1 MHKALSTRAA
11 LLLGPVAICA
21 ALAVAGTAAATP
33 TAGTVGGY
41 AYAGTA
47 AQTKAAATAGAKA
60 AGATATAPSG
70 KTIAVIEL
78 SATSAESVGVVAAVK
93 QIAALFHFKVIT
105 CDPNFDPQKVI
116 QCATSMVAQHPAVI
130 FSVSTNTGAMG
141 SGYTQAVS
149 EGIPWFDVVS
159 AAVPAKGLYNYGTDG
174 FKLTKIL
181 DDFMFKQM
189 KATSPGKKAAL
200 FGIDAPTVGIAS
212 ANESKQVKLD
222 AKAAGIQLTLHN
234 LDLSNAVQDAIK
246 SSQQALQ
253 QNSGLAGLWTYCD
266 FCLPLMAQQAQTA
279 HSKAVVAGQYANPA
293 AISGIKKGT
302 IDAVSDLPW
311 QASVWVAMDQVLQNW
326 TRKTPIAQGP
336 GVYKKYPL
344 DFFEPYLITKS
355 NVGSGT
361 SIPVFGPDY
370 QSFFMA
376 KWGKEFGI
384 K

>member
-1 MHKALSTRAA
+1 MLVRSSVAACALIA
-11 LLLGPVAICA
+11 L
-21 ALAVAGTAAATP
+21 AGTAAAGN
-33 TAGTVGGY
+33 AGKSVGGY
-41 AYAGTA
+41 VYAGTA
-47 AQTKAAATAGAKA
+47 AQTKASTAAGAKA
-60 AGATATAPSG
+60 AGSKVAAPTA

-78 SATSAESVGVVAAVK
+78 SATSAESVGVVAAAK
-93 QIAALFHFKVIT
+93 QIASRFHYKVIT

-116 QCATSMVAQHPAVI
+116 QCATSMVAQHPSVI

-141 SGYTQAVS
+141 SGFSQAVAA
-149 EGIPWFDVVS
+149 GIPWFDVVS

-174 FKLTKIL
+174 FKLAKIL
-181 DDFMFKQM
+181 DDYMFQQM
-189 KATSPGKKAAL
+189 KAANPGKTLKL

-212 ANESKQVKLD
+212 ANESKQVKND
-222 AKAAGIQLTLHN
+222 AKAAGIDLTLHN

-253 QNSGLAGLWTYCD
+253 QNTDLAGMWTYCD

-279 HSKAVVAGQYANPA
+279 GSKAVVAGQYANPA
-293 AISGIKKGT
+293 AITGIKKGT
-302 IDAVSDLPW
+302 INAVSDLPW

-336 GVYKKYPL
+336 AVYKKYPL

-355 NVGSGT
+355 NVGSGAG
-361 SIPVFGPDY
+361 IPVFGPDY
-370 QSFFMA
+370 QAFFMA
-376 KWGKEFGI
+376 KWSKEFGI